1 MLNESLKHHGIEGQR
16 WGVRRFQNYDGTRI
30 LKKGTTVKRVSV
42 NKEDYVN
49 DDKKYVSINPKDHK
63 KWEEYMGKGY
73 RRYSMPTYIQ
83 TYEVSKDLKIMSAK
97 QQGEKYIDMLKKND
111 AFKQTSIDE
120 FRRVE
125 NFGPKIRQNT
135 VLSKKSNNA
144 EIISRH
150 IAKQTE
156 TGKAFIKEVIKEY
169 DALYDTHGTNLSK
182 NPVIILNSN
191 KNLKKSGNV
200 DITPETR
207 KMLKS
212 MYGSNWKIAEERLIS
227 KR

>member
-1 MLNESLKHHGIEGQR
+1 MHNESLKHHGIKGQR

-42 NKEDYVN
+42 NKEDRVN

-63 KWEEYMGKGY
+63 KWEDYMGKGY
-73 RRYSMPTYIQ
+73 RYNRMPTFIQ
-83 TYEVSKDLKIMSAK
+83 TYDVTKDLKVMTAK
-97 QQGEKYIDMLKKND
+97 QQGKKYIDMLKKD
-111 AFKQTSIDE
+111 EAFKNLSIDE
-120 FRRVE
+120 FGKIK
-125 NFGPKIRQNT
+125 NFGPRISRNT
-135 VLSKKSNNA
+135 LLSKTSNNA
-144 EIISRH
+144 EIVSRH

-182 NPVIILNSN
+182 NPVIVLNSS
-191 KNLKKSGNV
+191 KNLKRSGNV
-200 DITPETR
+200 ELTPET
-207 KMLKS
+207 KAMLKS
-212 MYGSNWKIAEERLIS
+212 LYGSRWKIVEEDLL